1 MIPRFLRSNRDSR
14 GGVAVVA
21 GAWLI
26 LMSIG
31 PAIAQELPAEGNAA
45 SPVRV
50 IEYEDLQCGD
60 CANYRKM
67 LDEHLLPQFGSRV
80 AFVHKDFPLP
90 KHNWAARAAVAGR
103 FFATKDPEA
112 ALAFRRY
119 CLFNRYEITPE
130 NFNEKLAA
138 FAREHGMDPRE
149 AVASLNDTN
158 LQQLVNRDFQEGV
171 ARGVSKTPTVYVAGK
186 PFIEVFAVEEISA
199 AIQKALAAAQ
209 PTQ

>member
-1 MIPRFLRSNRDSR
+1 MAAFF
-14 GGVAVVA
+14 
-21 GAWLI
+21 I
-26 LMSIG
+26 LMSVT
-31 PAIAQELPAEGNAA
+31 ATTAQELPVEGNAA

-67 LDEHLLPQFGSRV
+67 LDEHLLPKFGDRA

-103 FFATKDPEA
+103 FFASKDAEI

-119 CLFNRYEITPE
+119 CLFNRYEITTG
-130 NFNEKLAA
+130 NFSEKLAA
-138 FAREHGMDPRE
+138 FAEQHGLDPRE
-149 AVASLNDTN
+149 AVASLADKG

-186 PFIEVFAVEEISA
+186 PFIEVFAVEDLSA
-199 AIQKALAAAQ
+199 AIEKALAAAQ
-209 PTQ
+209 TTQ